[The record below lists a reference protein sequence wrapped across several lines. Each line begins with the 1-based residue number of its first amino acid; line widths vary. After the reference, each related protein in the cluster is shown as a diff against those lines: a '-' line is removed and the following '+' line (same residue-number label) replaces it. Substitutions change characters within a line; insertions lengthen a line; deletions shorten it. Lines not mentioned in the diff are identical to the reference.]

1 VCVTLHLNSAC
12 ATKLQPVKASCANT
26 SIGVKE
32 KEEEEE
38 DIFFES

>member
-1 VCVTLHLNSAC
+1 LCDEITTVE
-12 ATKLQPVKASCANT
+12 ASCANT

-32 KEEEEE
+32 KEE